1 MSRSST
7 EIAQDV
13 ANAFNQA
20 LYGNRY
26 CSSLS
31 DLAEME
37 LNGRT
42 HYYDASS
49 RRYFGC
55 RVLHVQPLAD
65 GLILA
70 TVESVSHPSEGR
82 LYRVV
87 CFDMRGTVI
96 HRTGDGTDCHGF
108 KTSKAAYKELAGLTY
123 DTLTEARHVI
133 NEELAVTC
141 GKADRLRKVSFE

>member
-1 MSRSST
+1 MTRPVA

-42 HYYDASS
+42 HYYDASN

-55 RVLHVQPLAD
+55 RLLHVQPLAD

-108 KTSKAAYKELAGLTY
+108 KSSKSAYKELAGLKY
-123 DTLTEARHVI
+123 DTITEARRVI
-133 NEELAVTC
+133 AEEMAVTQ
-141 GKADRLRKVSFE
+141 GKLDRLGKVSFE

>member
-1 MSRSST
+1 MTRPVS

-13 ANAFNQA
+13 ANGINQA

-26 CSSLS
+26 CSNLS

-49 RRYFGC
+49 RKYFGC

-96 HRTGDGTDCHGF
+96 YRTGDGTDCHGF
-108 KTSKAAYKELAGLTY
+108 KTSKSAYKELAGLTY
-123 DTLTEARHVI
+123 DTLTEARRVI
-133 NEELAVTC
+133 TEELTVTN
-141 GKADRLRKVSFE
+141 GKADRLRKVAFE